1 MVVSVTEVAL
11 EGRGHL
17 AFANPPLLAA
27 WATVAGKKETQG
39 PLGRHF
45 DRIVRDETMGEKTF
59 ERAERKLF
67 TSAVELVLSLSGR
80 HASDVDLIF
89 AGDLL
94 DQIVTANFAA
104 RDIGIP
110 LVGVYGAC
118 STSSES
124 LLLAA
129 MSVASGTARRAIAA
143 TASHHMSAER
153 QYRYPIEL
161 GVQRLPTSQW
171 TATGAAAFLVE
182 DAREARSQ
190 KAPAQGDGPTLRIV
204 SATVGRVQD
213 YGIKDPN
220 NMGAAMAPAA
230 ADTILRHLQGSG
242 HAVEDFDL
250 ILTGDL
256 GRVGH
261 PLLEL
266 LLAEERIHP
275 KERLRDAGILLYAPD
290 QAVDAGGSGA
300 ACSALVC
307 GAMALPRLR
316 RGEMRRMLLVA
327 TGSLH
332 SPRTYQQG
340 ESIPTIAHAV
350 EVEAVR

>member
-1 MVVSVTEVAL
+1 MAREVAL
-11 EGRGHL
+11 SGRGHL
-17 AFANPPLLAA
+17 AFRQPPILAG

-39 PLGRHF
+39 PLGRNF
-45 DRIVRDETMGEKTF
+45 DRVVRDETMGEKTY

-67 TSAVELVLSLSGR
+67 AGAVELLLALGGR
-80 HASDVDLIF
+80 HASDVDLLF

-118 STSSES
+118 ATSSES

-129 MSVASGTARRAIAA
+129 MAVASGAARRAVAA
-143 TASHHMSAER
+143 TASHHLSAER

-171 TATGAAAFLVE
+171 TATGAAGFLVE
-182 DAREARSQ
+182 SDHEPPSRG
-190 KAPAQGDGPTLRIV
+190 APGRGDGAQIRIT

-213 YGIKDPN
+213 YGLKDPN

-242 HAVEDFDL
+242 RSVEDFDL

-261 PLLEL
+261 PLLEEL
-266 LLAEERIHP
+266 LQEERIHP
-275 KERLRDAGILLYAPD
+275 QERLQDAGILLYSQD
-290 QAVDAGGSGA
+290 QGVDAGGSGA
-300 ACSALVC
+300 ACSALVL
-307 GAMALPRLR
+307 GALALPRMRKGELR
-316 RGEMRRMLLVA
+316 RVLLVA

-340 ESIPTIAHAV
+340 ETIPTIAHAV
-350 EVEAVR
+350 ELEAVR

>member
-1 MVVSVTEVAL
+1 MSATQIAL
-11 EGRGHL
+11 AGRGHL
-17 AFANPPLLAA
+17 AFKQPPVLTS
-27 WATVAGKKETQG
+27 WATVAGKKETEG

-45 DRIVRDETMGEKTF
+45 DRIVRDETMGEKSY

-67 TSAVELVLSLSGR
+67 TGAVDLLLSVAGR
-80 HASDVDLIF
+80 HASDVDLLF

-118 STSSES
+118 STSSEA
-124 LLLAA
+124 LLLSA
-129 MSVASGTARRAIAA
+129 MAVASGSVRRAIAA
-143 TASHHMSAER
+143 TASHHLSAER

-161 GVQRLPTSQW
+161 GVQRLPTAQW

-182 DAREARSQ
+182 DPAERESPS
-190 KAPAQGDGPTLRIV
+190 APAKGDGATLRIV

-213 YGIKDPN
+213 YGLKDPN

-242 HAVEDFDL
+242 RSVEDFEL

-261 PLLEL
+261 PLLEE
-266 LLAEERIHP
+266 LLAEERVHP
-275 KERLRDAGILLYAPD
+275 RERLQDAGILLYRDD
-290 QAVDAGGSGA
+290 QKVDAGGSGA
-300 ACSALVC
+300 ACSALVL

-316 RGEMRRMLLVA
+316 RGEMHRMLLVA

>member
-1 MVVSVTEVAL
+1 MSATQVAL
-11 EGRGHL
+11 SGRGHL
-17 AFANPPLLAA
+17 AFRRPPILTS
-27 WATVAGKKETQG
+27 WATVAGKKETTG

-45 DRIVRDETMGEKTF
+45 DRIVRDETMGEKSY

-67 TSAVELVLSLSGR
+67 AAAVELLLAISGR
-80 HASDVDLIF
+80 HASDVDLLF

-118 STSSES
+118 STSSEAI
-124 LLLAA
+124 LLAA
-129 MSVASGTARRAIAA
+129 LAVASGAARRAIAA
-143 TASHHMSAER
+143 TASHHLSAER

-161 GVQRLPTSQW
+161 GVQRMPTSQW

-182 DAREARSQ
+182 DEAEE
-190 KAPAQGDGPTLRIV
+190 PAATAVSRGDGAALRIV
-204 SATVGRVQD
+204 AATVGRVQD
-213 YGIKDPN
+213 YGLKDPN

-242 HAVEDFDL
+242 HSADDFDL

-261 PLLEL
+261 PLLEE
-266 LLAEERIHP
+266 LLADEHVHP
-275 KERLRDAGILLYAPD
+275 RERLQDAGILLYTPD
-290 QAVDAGGSGA
+290 QGVDAGGSGA
-300 ACSALVC
+300 ACSALVM

-316 RGEMRRMLLVA
+316 RRELRRMLLVA

-350 EVEAVR
+350 ELEAVE